1 MGRINVGDAGTAFK
15 QCDYVI
21 SGEVK
26 MGGQE
31 HFYMETNN
39 ARVVPRGEDGE
50 FDVYCGSQC
59 PSDMQVTRILIICEI
74 NK

>member
-1 MGRINVGDAGTAFK
+1 MGRINYGNAETAFK
-15 QCDYVI
+15 SSDFVI

-26 MGGQE
+26 IKGQE

-50 FDVYCGSQC
+50 FDVYCGTQC
-59 PSDMQVTRILIICEI
+59 PADIQVTKILI
-74 NK
+74 